1 MAAADLA
8 GETIDFDGLPIE
20 YDDTV
25 LTPRPWTA
33 AQSHWAR
40 ELLATAPDGPVLE
53 LCAGAGHIGLLAVHG
68 TGRALV
74 QVDASVHA
82 CAWAVR
88 NARRCGVPAEVRHGR
103 MGDMLAPQERFAV
116 IIADPPWVPSDG
128 VDRFPA
134 DPRTAI
140 DGGPDG
146 LDLARECVTIIGR
159 HLQARGAAVLQVA
172 DREQAARL
180 PPTAADSGLTTI
192 EIRDHDRGALVL
204 LRRTGGQTMA
214 GGRSVDPKHDRTDE
228 PGGDEQESGS
238 PTVPGIE
245 GPEGVPDLPVPDD
258 PGTGGPDDD

>member
-1 MAAADLA
+1 AGADLDTAAAGDAAGGETRAVRHGHPAGPCWSAGRGGPGVRLPGLGGRRVLRVGHRPGRHRREAGLLMAAADLA

-172 DREQAARL
+172 DREQAA
-180 PPTAADSGLTTI
+180 
-192 EIRDHDRGALVL
+192 
-204 LRRTGGQTMA
+204 
-214 GGRSVDPKHDRTDE
+214 
-228 PGGDEQESGS
+228 
-238 PTVPGIE
+238 
-245 GPEGVPDLPVPDD
+245 
-258 PGTGGPDDD
+258 